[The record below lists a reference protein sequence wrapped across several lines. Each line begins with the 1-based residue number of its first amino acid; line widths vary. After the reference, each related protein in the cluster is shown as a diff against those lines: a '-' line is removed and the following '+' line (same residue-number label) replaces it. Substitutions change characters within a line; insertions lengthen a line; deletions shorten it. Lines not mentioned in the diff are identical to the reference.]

1 MAGSISGIDWVSKI
15 PVGGTHTVTA
25 GEANANAAVINTGK
39 ADATVAIVQI
49 ITSGKV
55 ATSDAAVAVAAG
67 VLTVGDGSNYNMA
80 QNDVINWIVF

>member
-1 MAGSISGIDWVSKI
+1 MAGPISGIDFASKI
-15 PVGGTHTVTA
+15 PVGGSHTVTA
-25 GEANANAAVINTGK
+25 GEASANAAVINTGK

-49 ITSGKV
+49 IRSGKV

-67 VLTVGDGSNYNMA
+67 VLTVGDGSTYDMA